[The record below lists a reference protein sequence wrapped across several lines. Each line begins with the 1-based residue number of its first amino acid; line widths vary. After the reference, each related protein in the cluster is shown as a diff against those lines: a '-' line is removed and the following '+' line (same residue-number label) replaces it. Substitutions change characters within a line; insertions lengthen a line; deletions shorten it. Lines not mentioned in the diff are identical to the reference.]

1 MDSLSLELILD
12 FAEDILKPI
21 GICVVLPII
30 IVWLN
35 MRRKTNETNRRTEVL
50 LAAIEKNP
58 DLDME
63 DLIRKMNP
71 KSKTTKERLMSRL
84 LWGLVFIAIGTS
96 TLLSALYQDYQ
107 GGASVDYFAIYS
119 GCGCVL
125 LIGISFVAVFFIS
138 KRMLAKEIEIEAEE
152 KKALEK

>member
-1 MDSLSLELILD
+1 MDSLELILD

-50 LAAIEKNP
+50 LAVIEKNP

-71 KSKTTKERLMSRL
+71 KTKTTKERLMSRL
-84 LWGLVFIAIGTS
+84 LWGLVFIAIGAS
-96 TLLSALYQDYQ
+96 TLLSDIYHVYTT
-107 GGASVDYFAIYS
+107 GGVIGPVDLFTS
-119 GCGCVL
+119 GCLL

-138 KRMLAKEIEIEAEE
+138 KRMLAKEIEAEE

>member
-1 MDSLSLELILD
+1 MNALELIIDL
-12 FAEDILKPI
+12 AEETIVPI
-21 GICVVLPII
+21 GICVILPII
-30 IVWLN
+30 IVWLI

-58 DLDME
+58 DMDME
-63 DLIRKMNP
+63 DFIRKMNP
-71 KSKTTKERLMSRL
+71 KTKTTKERLMNRL

-96 TLLSALYQDYQ
+96 LLLSVLYQDYQ
-107 GGASVDYFAIYS
+107 GGAALDYFPIYS
-119 GCGCVL
+119 GSGCLL

-138 KRMLAKEIEIEAEE
+138 KRMLAKEIEAEE

>member
-50 LAAIEKNP
+50 LAAIEKNS
-58 DLDME
+58 DLDIE

-71 KSKTTKERLMSRL
+71 KTKTTKERLMSRL

-96 TLLSALYQDYQ
+96 LLLSALYQDYQ

-138 KRMLAKEIEIEAEE
+138 KRMLAKEIEAEE
-152 KKALEK
+152 EKALEK

>member
-1 MDSLSLELILD
+1 MNVFIL
-12 FAEDILKPI
+12 F
-21 GICVVLPII
+21 CVFLPII
-30 IVWLN
+30 SIMSVWLV
-35 MRRKTNETNRRTEVL
+35 MRNKANETNKRTEVL
-50 LAAIEKNP
+50 LAAIEKNS
-58 DLDME
+58 DLDIE

-71 KSKTTKERLMSRL
+71 KPKATKERLMSRL
-84 LWGLVFIAIGTS
+84 LWGLVFIAIGAS

-107 GGASVDYFAIYS
+107 GGAGLDFFPIYS

-138 KRMLAKEIEIEAEE
+138 KRMLAKEIEAEE

>member
-50 LAAIEKNP
+50 LAALEKNP
-58 DLDME
+58 DMDMDME

-71 KSKTTKERLMSRL
+71 KSKTTK
-84 LWGLVFIAIGTS
+84 
-96 TLLSALYQDYQ
+96 
-107 GGASVDYFAIYS
+107 
-119 GCGCVL
+119 
-125 LIGISFVAVFFIS
+125 
-138 KRMLAKEIEIEAEE
+138 
-152 KKALEK
+152 

>member
-1 MDSLSLELILD
+1 MNALELIID
-12 FAEDILKPI
+12 FAEETIVPI
-21 GICVVLPII
+21 GICVILPII

-35 MRRKTNETNRRTEVL
+35 MRRKTNETNKRTEVL

-58 DLDME
+58 DMDME
-63 DLIRKMNP
+63 DFIRKMNP
-71 KSKTTKERLMSRL
+71 KTKTTKERLMSRL
-84 LWGLVFIAIGTS
+84 LWGLVFIAIGAS

-107 GGASVDYFAIYS
+107 GGTSLDYFPIYS
-119 GCGCVL
+119 GGGCLL

-138 KRMLAKEIEIEAEE
+138 KRMLAKEIEAEE

>member
-1 MDSLSLELILD
+1 MDSLKLILD
-12 FAEDILKPI
+12 FAEEILKPI

-63 DLIRKMNP
+63 DFIRKMNP
-71 KSKTTKERLMSRL
+71 KTKATKERLMNRL

-107 GGASVDYFAIYS
+107 GGTSLDFFAIYS

-138 KRMLAKEIEIEAEE
+138 KRMLAKEIEAEE
-152 KKALEK
+152 EKALEK

>member
-1 MDSLSLELILD
+1 MDSLELILD
-12 FAEDILKPI
+12 FAEETIVPI

-30 IVWLN
+30 IVWLI

-50 LAAIEKNP
+50 LAVIEKNP
-58 DLDME
+58 DLDMDME
-63 DLIRKMNP
+63 DFIRKMNP
-71 KSKTTKERLMSRL
+71 KTKTTKERLMSRL

-107 GGASVDYFAIYS
+107 GGAGVDYFPIYS
-119 GCGCVL
+119 GSGCVL

-138 KRMLAKEIEIEAEE
+138 KRMLAKEIEAEE
-152 KKALEK
+152 EKALEK

>member
-1 MDSLSLELILD
+1 MDSLELILD
-12 FAEDILKPI
+12 FAEETIVPI
-21 GICVVLPII
+21 GICVILPII
-30 IVWLN
+30 IVWLI
-35 MRRKTNETNRRTEVL
+35 MRRKTNETNKRTEVL
-50 LAAIEKNP
+50 LAVIEKNP

>member
-1 MDSLSLELILD
+1 MDSLELILD

-71 KSKTTKERLMSRL
+71 KTKTTKERLMSRL

-96 TLLSALYQDYQ
+96 LLLSALYQDYQ

-152 KKALEK
+152 EKALEK

>member
-1 MDSLSLELILD
+1 MDSLELILD
-12 FAEDILKPI
+12 FAEETIVPI

-30 IVWLN
+30 IVWLI
-35 MRRKTNETNRRTEVL
+35 MRRKTNETNKRTEVL
-50 LAAIEKNP
+50 LAVIEKNP

-71 KSKTTKERLMSRL
+71 KTKTTKERLMGRL

-96 TLLSALYQDYQ
+96 LLLSALYQDNL
-107 GGASVDYFAIYS
+107 GGAGPEYFPIYCGS
-119 GCGCVL
+119 GCLL

-138 KRMLAKEIEIEAEE
+138 KRMLAKEIEAEE

>member
-1 MDSLSLELILD
+1 MNALELIIAL
-12 FAEDILKPI
+12 AEETIVPI
-21 GICVVLPII
+21 GICVILPII
-30 IVWLN
+30 IVWLI

-50 LAAIEKNP
+50 LAVIEKNP

-84 LWGLVFIAIGTS
+84 LWGLVFIAIGAS

-107 GGASVDYFAIYS
+107 GGASLDYFPIYS
-119 GCGCVL
+119 GGGCLL

-138 KRMLAKEIEIEAEE
+138 KRMLAKEIEAEE

>member
-1 MDSLSLELILD
+1 MNALELIIDL
-12 FAEDILKPI
+12 AEETIVPI
-21 GICVVLPII
+21 GICVILPII

-35 MRRKTNETNRRTEVL
+35 MRRKTNETNKRTEVL

-58 DLDME
+58 DLDMDME
-63 DLIRKMNP
+63 DFIRKMNP
-71 KSKTTKERLMSRL
+71 KTKTTKERLMSRL
-84 LWGLVFIAIGTS
+84 LWGLVFIAIGAS

-107 GGASVDYFAIYS
+107 GNLVYFPIYS
-119 GCGCVL
+119 GGGCLL

-138 KRMLAKEIEIEAEE
+138 KRMLAKEIEAEE

>member
-1 MDSLSLELILD
+1 MDSLKLILD
-12 FAEDILKPI
+12 FAEEILKPI

-50 LAAIEKNP
+50 LAVIEKNP

-71 KSKTTKERLMSRL
+71 KSKTTKERLMSQL
-84 LWGLVFIAIGTS
+84 LWGLAFIAIGTS
-96 TLLSALYQDYQ
+96 LLLSALYQDYQ
-107 GGASVDYFAIYS
+107 GGAALDYFPIYS
-119 GCGCVL
+119 GSGCLL

-138 KRMLAKEIEIEAEE
+138 KRMLAKEIEAEE

>member
-1 MDSLSLELILD
+1 MDSLKLILD
-12 FAEDILKPI
+12 FAEEILKPI

-58 DLDME
+58 DMDME
-63 DLIRKMNP
+63 DFIRKMNP
-71 KSKTTKERLMSRL
+71 KTKTTKERLMSRL
-84 LWGLVFIAIGTS
+84 LWGLVFIAIGAS
-96 TLLSALYQDYQ
+96 TLLSDIYHVYTT
-107 GGASVDYFAIYS
+107 GGVIGPVDLFTSV
-119 GCGCVL
+119 CLL

-138 KRMLAKEIEIEAEE
+138 KRMLAKEIEAEE

>member
-1 MDSLSLELILD
+1 MNSLELILD
-12 FAEDILKPI
+12 FAEELLKPI
-21 GICVVLPII
+21 GICVILPII

-50 LAAIEKNP
+50 LAAIEKNS
-58 DLDME
+58 DLDIE

-71 KSKTTKERLMSRL
+71 KPKATKDRIMSRL
-84 LWGLVFIAIGTS
+84 RWGLVFIAIGTS
-96 TLLSALYQDYQ
+96 LLLSDIYHVYTT
-107 GGASVDYFAIYS
+107 GGVIGPVDLFTS
-119 GCGCVL
+119 SCLL

-138 KRMLAKEIEIEAEE
+138 KRMLAKEIEAEE

>member
-1 MDSLSLELILD
+1 MNSLELILD
-12 FAEDILKPI
+12 FAEELLIPI
-21 GICVVLPII
+21 GICVILPII

-71 KSKTTKERLMSRL
+71 KTKTTKERLMSRL
-84 LWGLVFIAIGTS
+84 LWGLVFIAIGAS

-107 GGASVDYFAIYS
+107 GGALVYFPIYS
-119 GCGCVL
+119 VGGCLL

-138 KRMLAKEIEIEAEE
+138 KRMLAKEIEAEE
-152 KKALEK
+152 EKALEK

>member
-1 MDSLSLELILD
+1 MNVFIL
-12 FAEDILKPI
+12 F
-21 GICVVLPII
+21 CVFLPII
-30 IVWLN
+30 SIMSVWLV
-35 MRRKTNETNRRTEVL
+35 MRNKANETNKRTEVL
-50 LAAIEKNP
+50 LAAIEKNS
-58 DLDME
+58 DLDIE

-71 KSKTTKERLMSRL
+71 KPKATKERLMNRL

-107 GGASVDYFAIYS
+107 GGAGVDYFPIYS
-119 GCGCVL
+119 GSGCLL

-138 KRMLAKEIEIEAEE
+138 KRMLAKEIEAEE

>member
-1 MDSLSLELILD
+1 MNSLELILEL
-12 FAEDILKPI
+12 AEETIVPI

-35 MRRKTNETNRRTEVL
+35 MRRKTNETNKRTEVL

-58 DLDME
+58 DLDMDME
-63 DLIRKMNP
+63 DFIRKMNP
-71 KSKTTKERLMSRL
+71 KTKTTKERLMSRL
-84 LWGLVFIAIGTS
+84 LWGLVFIAIGAS

-107 GGASVDYFAIYS
+107 GGASLDYFPIYTGG
-119 GCGCVL
+119 GCLL

-138 KRMLAKEIEIEAEE
+138 KRMLAKEIEAEE
-152 KKALEK
+152 EKALEK

>member
-1 MDSLSLELILD
+1 MNSLELILD
-12 FAEDILKPI
+12 FAEEILIPI
-21 GICVVLPII
+21 GICVVMPII

-35 MRRKTNETNRRTEVL
+35 MRRKTNETNKRTEVL

-63 DLIRKMNP
+63 DFIRKMNP
-71 KSKTTKERLMSRL
+71 KTKTTKERLMSRL
-84 LWGLVFIAIGTS
+84 LWGLVFIAIGAS

-107 GGASVDYFAIYS
+107 GGTSLDYFPIYS
-119 GCGCVL
+119 GGGCLL

-138 KRMLAKEIEIEAEE
+138 KRMLAKEIEAEE

>member
-1 MDSLSLELILD
+1 MNALELIIEL
-12 FAEDILKPI
+12 AEETIVPI
-21 GICVVLPII
+21 GICVILPII

-58 DLDME
+58 DMDMDME

-71 KSKTTKERLMSRL
+71 KSKTTKERLMGRL

-96 TLLSALYQDYQ
+96 LLLSALYQDNL
-107 GGASVDYFAIYS
+107 GGAGPEYFPIYCGS
-119 GCGCVL
+119 GCLL

-138 KRMLAKEIEIEAEE
+138 KRMLAKEIEAEE